1 MKHGKQA
8 SPQDALEVFISLSF
22 LLFCIFQ
29 VYYVETTPPPHTH
42 KLLLHQRK
50 THLYKKEKKHSQKT
64 NNSSEVFAIH
74 IKDKRL
80 VFVVF

>member
-29 VYYVETTPPPHTH
+29 VYYVETTPPPTHTQITITSE
-42 KLLLHQRK
+42 KDTFIQERK
-50 THLYKKEKKHSQKT
+50 KT
-64 NNSSEVFAIH
+64 QP
-74 IKDKRL
+74 KDK
-80 VFVVF
+80 